1 MRVSEYMQ
9 YKKVLIKKKHAIV
22 IFILYSKSQEI
33 KKKLNVI
40 RLHAEIF
47 YLFLFLMFIQ
57 LCNLYATE
65 FL

>member
-1 MRVSEYMQ
+1 MRVSEYM